1 MPYTSYPLMGKVRRL
16 AVNDVIFGRLN
27 QSQAALKYGVTR
39 SAICK
44 WMQRATKDHK
54 TFIETLPSRPH
65 FHPNQISEEVIE
77 RLIYWRERTH
87 RCAPVI
93 HAYLLREGY
102 QISLAS
108 VGRILARQGLTRQR
122 KCAPWGS
129 RIPRPLSDKPGAL
142 VEIDTMHVIK
152 ADYSRFYIFAVID
165 TYSRLGYA
173 EYANTLRQT
182 KSVEIIQHANTY
194 FGFPFTM
201 IQSDNGP
208 EFKTGFEHQLKR
220 ADMRL
225 RHSRI
230 RRPNDNAHIERFIRT
245 IQDECFGGSHPREST
260 VPTKLAKYIDY
271 YNNHRLHLSLGLI
284 TPRQF
289 VSKVLN

>member
-1 MPYTSYPLMGKVRRL
+1 MAYTSNPLMGKVRRL

-27 QSQAALKYGVTR
+27 QSQTALKYGVTR

-54 TFIETLPSRPH
+54 TFIETLPSRPL
-65 FHPNQISEEVIE
+65 FHPNQISEDVIE
-77 RLIYWRERTH
+77 RLVYWRDKTH

-93 HAYLLREGY
+93 HAHLVQEGH
-102 QISLAS
+102 QISVAT
-108 VGRILARQGLTRQR
+108 VGRILAREGLTRKKKR
-122 KCAPWGS
+122 APWGT
-129 RIPRPLSDKPGAL
+129 RIPRPLSDRPGSL
-142 VEIDTMHVIK
+142 VEIDTMHVVK

-182 KSVEIIQHANTY
+182 KSLEIIQKAHAY
-194 FGFPFTM
+194 FGFPFQM
-201 IQSDNGP
+201 VQSDNGP
-208 EFKTGFEHQLKR
+208 EFKTGFKHQLQSK
-220 ADMRL
+220 DIHL

-245 IQDECFGGSHPREST
+245 IQDECFNGSHPRETT
-260 VPTKLAKYIDY
+260 VPGKLARYIDY
-271 YNNHRLHLSLGLI
+271 YNNQRLHLSLGLT

-289 VSKVLN
+289 VSKVLD

>member
-65 FHPNQISEEVIE
+65 FHPNQISDEVIE

-129 RIPRPLSDKPGAL
+129 RIPRPLSDRPGAL

-194 FGFPFTM
+194 FGFPFAM

-208 EFKTGFEHQLKR
+208 EFKTGFEYQLRR

-271 YNNHRLHLSLGLI
+271 YNNHRLHLSLGLT